1 MAKKNRKPE
10 VEKAPELSETIVFE
24 GDQTLYEAEA
34 YGSPQPEAGSDVTV
48 MKTVGIGG
56 PVPIV
61 APKHNTIQLQPI
73 VVPLAVVPYMTQ
85 DSGVLRTDGKGQG
98 YQEDYAEAAEFSTA
112 QTEKA
117 KKAKSGV
124 HPRLLV
130 LFSMLISAA
139 LFLPFILA
147 YFKNALG
154 NLNFAGADHFNVIG
168 IIANWIATKSV
179 PTGELYRDIIFIAA
193 FVAIGLSLIVE
204 IIALMA
210 GKYPRAFIILSSL
223 VSAGTSIAIL
233 VIDIV
238 KKAFVASDRI
248 ALIVF
253 IAVALLGLLLAII
266 FTVVLNR
273 ADDKADRA
281 RVSSEI

>member
-10 VEKAPELSETIVFE
+10 VDKAPELSETIVFDN
-24 GDQTLYEAEA
+24 DQTLYEAEA

-48 MKTVGIGG
+48 MKPVGIGG

-85 DSGVLRTDGKGQG
+85 DSGILRTDGKGQG
-98 YQEDYAEAAEFSTA
+98 YQEDYAEAAEFSTT

-117 KKAKSGV
+117 KKAKGGV
-124 HPRLLV
+124 HPRLCVLV
-130 LFSMLISAA
+130 TMLISAA

-147 YFKNALG
+147 YFKNSMG

-168 IIANWIATKSV
+168 IISTWIATKSV
-179 PTGELYRDIIFIAA
+179 PTAELYRDIIFIAA
-193 FVAIGLSLIVE
+193 FAAIGIALIVE

-210 GKYPRAFIILSSL
+210 GKYPRAFLILFSL
-223 VSAGTSIAIL
+223 VPAGTSIAIL
-233 VIDIV
+233 VLDII
-238 KKAFVASDRI
+238 KKTFVAGERI

-253 IAVALLGLLLAII
+253 LAVSLLGLLMAII
-266 FTVVLNR
+266 FTIVLNR